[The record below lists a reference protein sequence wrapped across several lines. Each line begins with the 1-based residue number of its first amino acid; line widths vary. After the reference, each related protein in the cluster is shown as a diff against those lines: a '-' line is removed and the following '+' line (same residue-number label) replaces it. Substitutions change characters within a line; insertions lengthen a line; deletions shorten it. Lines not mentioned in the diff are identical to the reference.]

1 MNAIQCWK
9 AMDMETEHGSFLP
22 ADALQKV
29 KSGSNSLEAAI
40 VSDEAGWKKFEAGII
55 ELLGRSNVMREE
67 ARNAVRQLDAVI
79 NGGTRLPDV
88 THMAGLP
95 GSMAAFCAELSK
107 VSFSAK
113 NNGTKRCVNEVVS
126 NARSALGD
134 VEAGKPNVQAE
145 QASIRSNA
153 KSLIGKIESA
163 KGKISQLK
171 LVVADGKG
179 TAKAELESRL
189 ERCVAPATT
198 ISELRLLEKASAMN
212 GKDIIK
218 LRNRLD
224 DARKGT
230 GDFVNQ
236 VAMNET
242 EIQNAVK
249 GGRFSQ
255 LVWAEGAIGW
265 PTSYELNKSVFTG
278 GTLVPHGGPTHNS
291 YVFEFGID
299 IPVSGEHMVEIRA
312 KPTVKSVYN
321 LNNAMPN
328 IAFRGGGKGKRA
340 DGGWIMMETSLS
352 SGDRL
357 WSDIYYVPNKERSK
371 GRGGDTL
378 LTVGGTFAEGRA
390 MFRLKVDLSV
400 DMSMIR
406 AADSI
411 PDISNGWNLGG
422 MAICIFLDG
431 TPIANFWH
439 RE

>member
-1 MNAIQCWK
+1 
-9 AMDMETEHGSFLP
+9 
-22 ADALQKV
+22 
-29 KSGSNSLEAAI
+29 
-40 VSDEAGWKKFEAGII
+40 
-55 ELLGRSNVMREE
+55 
-67 ARNAVRQLDAVI
+67 
-79 NGGTRLPDV
+79 
-88 THMAGLP
+88 
-95 GSMAAFCAELSK
+95 
-107 VSFSAK
+107 
-113 NNGTKRCVNEVVS
+113 
-126 NARSALGD
+126 
-134 VEAGKPNVQAE
+134 
-145 QASIRSNA
+145 
-153 KSLIGKIESA
+153 
-163 KGKISQLK
+163 
-171 LVVADGKG
+171 
-179 TAKAELESRL
+179 
-189 ERCVAPATT
+189 
-198 ISELRLLEKASAMN
+198 
-212 GKDIIK
+212 
-218 LRNRLD
+218 
-224 DARKGT
+224 
-230 GDFVNQ
+230 
-236 VAMNET
+236 
-242 EIQNAVK
+242 
-249 GGRFSQ
+249 
-255 LVWAEGAIGW
+255 
-265 PTSYELNKSVFTG
+265 
-278 GTLVPHGGPTHNS
+278 
-291 YVFEFGID
+291 VFEFGID

-406 AADSI
+406 AADMI